1 MPWSFSFK
9 LLPDE
14 QIIDDSSKDQ
24 DALIKPVYSVLLTSR
39 RVIFRF
45 DGLGSL
51 LKKSLS
57 YDEIMNARSVKRIGI
72 NYLRIETNGREHFFN
87 TADPEIWSK
96 KIMAAKENQAAS

>member
-1 MPWSFSFK
+1 MSWSFAFK
-9 LLPDE
+9 LLPGE
-14 QIIDDSSKDQ
+14 EIIEDSSKDQ
-24 DALIKPVYSVLLTSR
+24 DALIKPVYSVLLTNK

-57 YDEIMNARSVKRIGI
+57 YNEIKNARSVKRLGI
-72 NYLRIETNGREHFFN
+72 SYLRIETNGREHLFN

-96 KIMAAKENQAAS
+96 KIMAIKENSVGS